1 MRFEIANVR
10 QLANGYTKYFEQIT
24 QMMAD
29 IGVQL
34 QYFHIYTREFATEKY
49 LSNILCIS
57 YKDILLFWRDASKIL
72 NQRGKRFLAGG
83 LLVPFNERYARFKEK
98 LDKNAQNVRHMA
110 QALHIKT
117 QGTFNRTQS
126 LQVRDLANVL
136 ERPTSPRPP
145 NYQESENSE

>member
-1 MRFEIANVR
+1 MI

-34 QYFHIYTREFATEKY
+34 QYFHIYTREFASEKY
-49 LSNILCIS
+49 LSSILCNS
-57 YKDILLFWRDASKIL
+57 YRDILLFWRDASKIL
-72 NQRGKRFLAGG
+72 NQKGKRFLVGG
-83 LLVPFNERYARFKEK
+83 VLVPFNERYTRFRQK

-126 LQVRDLANVL
+126 VQVRELANVL
-136 ERPTSPRPP
+136 QRPISPRPP
-145 NYQESENSE
+145 NYVDSDDSMFRALENR